1 MILMKNILWLVLMV
15 FFILSVSFSFSLITY
30 SQSIVLN
37 QSKVIYE
44 LPYPGILP
52 DHPLYLLKATRD
64 KMLDVFTRDNIKK
77 AELYLLL
84 SDKRTA
90 MAISLVK
97 KGKDKLALTTMS
109 KAEKYFLKILPL
121 LKASKKQGVNP
132 QAELIN
138 KLKLSNAKHKE
149 IIEDLIKDLPQGQTE
164 TINEIMRI
172 NEEINKEISS
182 W

>member
-1 MILMKNILWLVLMV
+1 MKNILWFVLTV
-15 FFILSVSFSFSLITY
+15 SFILFVSFSCSLIIY
-30 SQSIVLN
+30 SQSVVLN
-37 QSKVIYE
+37 QSRVVYD

-64 KMLDVFTRDNIKK
+64 KLLDVFTRDNIKK

-84 SDKRTA
+84 SDKRAA
-90 MAISLVK
+90 MSTDLVK

-109 KAEKYFLKILPL
+109 KAEKYFLKIPTL
-121 LKASKKQGVNP
+121 LAASKKQGVNP
-132 QAELIN
+132 QPELID

-164 TINEIMRI
+164 VINEIMKI
-172 NEEINKEISS
+172 NEEAAKEISL

>member
-1 MILMKNILWLVLMV
+1 MKNILWFVLTV
-15 FFILSVSFSFSLITY
+15 FFILFVSFSFSLITY

-37 QSKVIYE
+37 QSKVVYE

-52 DHPLYLLKATRD
+52 DHPLYLLKAVRD
-64 KMLDVFTRDNIKK
+64 KTLDVFTRDNIKK

-109 KAEKYFLKILPL
+109 KAEKYFLKIPSL

-164 TINEIMRI
+164 TINEIMRL

>member
-1 MILMKNILWLVLMV
+1 
-15 FFILSVSFSFSLITY
+15 
-30 SQSIVLN
+30 
-37 QSKVIYE
+37 
-44 LPYPGILP
+44 
-52 DHPLYLLKATRD
+52 
-64 KMLDVFTRDNIKK
+64 MLDVFTRDNIKK